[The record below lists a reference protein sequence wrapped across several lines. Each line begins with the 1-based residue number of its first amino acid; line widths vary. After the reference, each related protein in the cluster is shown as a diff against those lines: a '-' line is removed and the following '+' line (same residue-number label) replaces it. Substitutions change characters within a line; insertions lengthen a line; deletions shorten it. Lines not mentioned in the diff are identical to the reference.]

1 MNQYSHKYLMPE
13 ISSHQDKL
21 VLENSELLEEYTIDL
36 DLNKKQL
43 IRKQIL
49 QLLYLIDINNGVLEK
64 NSHSDIFELS
74 KLSKK
79 DAEDSEKLSFEIYS
93 QKDDLDLLIQN
104 FAEEY
109 PVNQLSIIDK
119 SLLRLAFWEVKK
131 AKKNDKFAE
140 LVEDF
145 ENLGY
150 LFGSDNSNKFIKG
163 VLKTLIKNINKI
175 YYKTK

>member
-1 MNQYSHKYLMPE
+1 MPN
-13 ISSHQDKL
+13 ISSNEDSL
-21 VLENSELLEEYTIDL
+21 ALDNSEFIEEYPIDL
-36 DLNKKQL
+36 KLNKKQL

-64 NSHSDIFELS
+64 NSHLDIFEFS

-79 DAEDSEKLSFEIYS
+79 DAEDSEKLSFEIYD

-131 AKKNDKFAE
+131 VKKNEKFAE

-163 VLKTLIKNINKI
+163 VLKTLIKNIKKI

>member
-1 MNQYSHKYLMPE
+1 MPE
-13 ISSHQDKL
+13 ISSQEDNL
-21 VLENSELLEEYTIDL
+21 ALENSELIEEYPIEV

-49 QLLYLIDINNGVLEK
+49 QLLYLIDINKGVLEK

-79 DAEDSEKLSFEIYS
+79 DAENSEKLSFQIYE
-93 QKDDLDLLIQN
+93 QRNDLDIKIQN

-131 AKKNDKFAE
+131 VKKKENFKE

-145 ENLGY
+145 EKLGY

-163 VLKTLIKNINKI
+163 VLKTLIKNIDKI

>member
-1 MNQYSHKYLMPE
+1 MPE
-13 ISSHQDKL
+13 ISSQEDNL
-21 VLENSELLEEYTIDL
+21 ALENSELIEEYPIEV

-49 QLLYLIDINNGVLEK
+49 QLLYLIDINKGVLEK

-79 DAEDSEKLSFEIYS
+79 DVENSEKLSFEIYE
-93 QKDDLDLLIQN
+93 QRNDLDIKIQN
-104 FAEEY
+104 LAEEY

-119 SLLRLAFWEVKK
+119 SLLRLAFWEVEKVKK
-131 AKKNDKFAE
+131 KENFKE

-145 ENLGY
+145 EKLGY

-163 VLKTLIKNINKI
+163 VLKTLIKNIDKI

>member
-1 MNQYSHKYLMPE
+1 MPE
-13 ISSHQDKL
+13 ISSQEDNL
-21 VLENSELLEEYTIDL
+21 ALENSELIEEYPIEV

-49 QLLYLIDINNGVLEK
+49 QLLYLIDINKGVLEK

-79 DAEDSEKLSFEIYS
+79 DAENSEKLSFQIYE
-93 QKDDLDLLIQN
+93 QRNDLDIKIQN

-131 AKKNDKFAE
+131 VKKSEKFKE

-163 VLKTLIKNINKI
+163 VLKTLIKNIDKI
-175 YYKTK
+175 YYKTKWR

>member
-1 MNQYSHKYLMPE
+1 MPE
-13 ISSHQDKL
+13 ISSQEDNL
-21 VLENSELLEEYTIDL
+21 ALENSELIEEYPIEV

-49 QLLYLIDINNGVLEK
+49 QLLYLIDINKGVLEK

-79 DAEDSEKLSFEIYS
+79 DAENSEKLSFEIYE
-93 QKDDLDLLIQN
+93 QRNDLDIKIQN

-131 AKKNDKFAE
+131 VKKNEKFKE

-145 ENLGY
+145 E
-150 LFGSDNSNKFIKG
+150 F
-163 VLKTLIKNINKI
+163 
-175 YYKTK
+175 